1 MRKTFFLFLLLYF
14 PTIVFSQNDGEN
26 FLKKNKEK
34 PPITLYKII
43 SAQKD
48 TTYLDTSLNLQKEY
62 KFNYLRKD
70 NFELQEFANVG
81 QPYNELAYDFDKL
94 NLKPLFVAQSHHF
107 GYREV
112 EDMQYFNLPTPLTEL
127 YFKTA
132 FKQGQQ
138 LDAFFSINTSNQF
151 NFSIAYKGVRS
162 LGAYQN
168 SLTSTGDFRFTTNYQ
183 SKNKRYQI
191 LAHIM
196 ALELLNEENGGLT
209 DESVLLFQ
217 TDDKEFRDRGRLDVK
232 FEDAENEL
240 KGFRIFAKQEYELIT
255 KKDSTDLNKLMIG
268 NSISFEDK
276 SYVYKQDT
284 PFSGFGDSYKT
295 TGLFKKSKLEDF
307 SVNGYAQ
314 FNNKHIGNISAF
326 ITYTDYNFGYN
337 SVIIFDTGSITNR
350 LKSKLAQVG
359 GTYEKKHKGFEI
371 YGKAAINVSGAY
383 EANFLKARASFL
395 LNNKHKIATEITSH
409 SVAPNFNFLLNQS
422 DYINYNWQNEFDNTK
437 KQQLKLRFESNKIAT
452 ISLDYTGID
461 KYTYFT
467 IKDNDSTPTPHQH
480 NNRIDYLKIKL
491 QKEFKYRKF
500 GLDNTFLFQNAL
512 SGEEVIKLPSFI
524 TRNTLYFED
533 QWFKKALFVQTGLT
547 FKYYSEYMMNAY
559 DPVLAEFYVQDET
572 ELGGY
577 PQFDI
582 FFNARVQQ
590 VRIYF
595 KYENL
600 NALFTDSNN
609 YFSAPGYPFRDSVI
623 RFGIVWNFLM

>member
-395 LNNKHKIATEITSH
+395 LNNKHKIAAEITSH

-467 IKDNDSTPTPHQH
+467 IKDNDSTPTPHQY

>member
-284 PFSGFGDSYKT
+284 PFIGFGDSYKT

-395 LNNKHKIATEITSH
+395 LNNKHKIAAEITSH

-480 NNRIDYLKIKL
+480 NDRIDYLKIKL

>member
-34 PPITLYKII
+34 PPIKLYKII

-217 TDDKEFRDRGRLDVK
+217 SDDKEFRDRGRLDVK

-255 KKDSTDLNKLMIG
+255 KKDSTDLNKLIIG
-268 NSISFEDK
+268 NTISFEDK

-314 FNNKHIGNISAF
+314 FNNKHIGNLSAF

-337 SVIIFDTGSITNR
+337 SVIIFDIGSITNR
-350 LKSKLAQVG
+350 LKSKLVQVG
-359 GTYEKKHKGFEI
+359 GAYEKNYKGFEI
-371 YGKAAINVSGAY
+371 YGKAAINISGAY
-383 EANFLKARASFL
+383 EANFLKAGASFL
-395 LNNKHKIATEITSH
+395 LNNKHKIAAEITSH

-437 KQQLKLRFESNKIAT
+437 KQQLKLKFESNKIAT

-533 QWFKKALFVQTGLT
+533 QWFKKALFMQTGLT

-559 DPVLAEFYVQDET
+559 DTVLAEFYVQDET